1 MLNNDALLL
10 PSHALI
16 ILLVDLLFVLSLTL
30 QSSLF
35 TISADDP
42 FLPVPYKRLELFGQ
56 KHLFFL
62 LTGAVAISFQ
72 NFGKENYKRVNSF
85 QKGTKYIKEKMNCE
99 VLSWN
104 VKSLFQREVR
114 DRESQNSILHNKL
127 LF

>member
-1 MLNNDALLL
+1 M
-10 PSHALI
+10 
-16 ILLVDLLFVLSLTL
+16 
-30 QSSLF
+30 F
-35 TISADDP
+35 TISTDDP
-42 FLPVPYKRLELFGQ
+42 FLSVPYKRLELFGQ

-114 DRESQNSILHNKL
+114 VRESQNSILHNKL

>member
-42 FLPVPYKRLELFGQ
+42 FLPVPYKNLELFGQ
-56 KHLFFL
+56 IHQFFL

-104 VKSLFQREVR
+104 VEILFQREA
-114 DRESQNSILHNKL
+114 K
-127 LF
+127 FTG

>member
-1 MLNNDALLL
+1 MLNNGALLL

-16 ILLVDLLFVLSLTL
+16 ILLVDLLFVLPLTL

-62 LTGAVAISFQ
+62 FTGAVAISFQ
-72 NFGKENYKRVNSF
+72 NFGKERVNSF
-85 QKGTKYIKEKMNCE
+85 RKGTKYIKEKMNCE

-114 DRESQNSILHNKL
+114 VRESQNSILHNKL